1 MQKKIFVDANNTN
14 DIRVVVYEN
23 NLIQEYD
30 DEAAIR
36 KQIKGNIYLAK
47 VTRVEPSLQA
57 AFIDYGTE
65 KHGFLP
71 FAEIHPD
78 YYQIPIA
85 DRKPTSSDES
95 SDTNSYEREDI
106 RYQIRAI
113 IPPEYTNEDEA
124 EEIETTEEPIN
135 NDDNFSDKDV
145 NATSSEN
152 NNLPPMD
159 GFSPSEEIIDNK
171 ISDSVEEEIDENN
184 NSVRN
189 TLYKQYKI
197 QEVIKRNQVILVQV
211 IKEERG
217 NKGAS
222 FTSYISLAG
231 RYCVLMPNTERQ
243 GGVSRKISNFE
254 DRKRLKLIIDNLGIP
269 DGSSVI
275 IRTAGSNKT
284 KAAIR
289 RDYNYLVRLWNSI
302 RETTL
307 TTATSPAFIH
317 AEGDLIKRTIRDLY
331 DDSISE
337 ILIHGEQVYKTA
349 KDFMKIIVPSHSNK
363 VKQYKGK
370 APIFCRYNI
379 EEQIASLYSP
389 LVQLSSGGYLV
400 INHTEA
406 LVAIDV
412 NSGKSTSESNIE
424 ETALKTNIEAA
435 HEIARQLRL
444 RDLSGLIIID
454 FIDMIELRNRRI
466 VEKTLKERL
475 QFDRARIQVSMISS
489 LGLLEMSRQRLK
501 PSFMEVNTTKCE
513 TCNGKGTV
521 RTVNAQTEMILHTIE
536 NEVYKGSF
544 ADAINVYAHYDV
556 ISYILNHKRNDIL
569 KIEKQYSL
577 KIYFKVDTTTLNT
590 PDSFSIE
597 KVDLSLSKGT
607 TIPISV
613 TPEYGN
619 ISDDENYQE
628 EYIPTVENNSPVST
642 HDNYSNKK
650 FKRGNFDNRKRCY
663 KDLNK
668 RPTNKKKISR
678 SNSKFSPYDKNRNE
692 FSRNHSVNKSN
703 NTTRI
708 APGKLLKSLWK
719 IISG

>member
-57 AFIDYGTE
+57 AFIDYGAE

-78 YYQIPIA
+78 YYQIPLA
-85 DRKPTSSDES
+85 DRQGTSEES
-95 SDTNSYEREDI
+95 SDTNDYEREDI
-106 RYQIRAI
+106 RYQVRAI
-113 IPPEYTNEDEA
+113 TPPEYSNEDEN
-124 EEIETTEEPIN
+124 EELESTTDIVA
-135 NDDNFSDKDV
+135 NDDNSSDKNIDTNFSD
-145 NATSSEN
+145 N
-152 NNLPPMD
+152 NILQD
-159 GFSPSEEIIDNK
+159 EDFSQSEEIIDNK
-171 ISDSVEEEIDENN
+171 VSDSIEEELEESRNN
-184 NSVRN
+184 VRN

-197 QEVIKRNQVILVQV
+197 QDVIKRNQVILVQV

-231 RYCVLMPNTERQ
+231 RYCVLMPNAARQ
-243 GGVSRKISNFE
+243 GGVSRKINNFE
-254 DRKRLKLIIDNLGIP
+254 DRKRLKLIIDDLSIP

-284 KAAIR
+284 KIAIR

-307 TTATSPAFIH
+307 TATTPAFIH

-349 KDFMKIIVPSHSNK
+349 KDFMKIIIPSHTNK

-370 APIFCRYNI
+370 SPIFCRYNI
-379 EEQIASLYSP
+379 EEQIASLYNP
-389 LVQLSSGGYLV
+389 VVQLSSGGYLV

-406 LVAIDV
+406 LIAIDV
-412 NSGKSTSESNIE
+412 NSGKSTSERNIE
-424 ETALKTNIEAA
+424 ETAFKTNIEAA
-435 HEIARQLRL
+435 YEIARQLRL
-444 RDLSGLIIID
+444 RDLSGLIVID
-454 FIDMIELRNRRI
+454 FIDMVELRNRRL
-466 VEKTLKERL
+466 VEKAFKESL

-501 PSFMEVNTTKCE
+501 PSFMEINTTKCE
-513 TCNGKGTV
+513 ACNGKGSV
-521 RTVNAQTEMILHTIE
+521 RTVNAQTEMILRTIE

-544 ADAINVYAHYDV
+544 SDAINVYAHFDV
-556 ISYILNHKRNDIL
+556 ISYILNHKRNDVL

-577 KIYFKVDTTTLNT
+577 KIYFKVDIAILNT

-597 KVDLSLSKGT
+597 KVDLSLSRES
-607 TIPISV
+607 TIPISIA
-613 TPEYGN
+613 PEYGN
-619 ISDDENYQE
+619 ITDEENYQE
-628 EYIPTVENNSPVST
+628 EYMPTTPENMENHRTSS
-642 HDNYSNKK
+642 HEHYSNKK
-650 FKRGNFDNRKRCY
+650 FKRGNFDNRKRSR
-663 KDLNK
+663 DLGK
-668 RPTNKKKISR
+668 PPLNKKKISR
-678 SNSKFSPYDKNRNE
+678 SHSKFNHYDKRNE
-692 FSRNHSVNKSN
+692 FSRNHTNKSSN
-703 NTTRI
+703 VPEKS
-708 APGKLLKSLWK
+708 AGGLLKSLWNK
-719 IISG
+719 ITSS